1 MTETREGTDV
11 VERSMRLLT
20 DDVSI
25 KIWCCVSAIE
35 TNLFKGVA
43 MDTESLRTLASGFE
57 AAHAEITRLRAENER
72 LLASMRIVRNDLAAL
87 VPVPSADEP
96 QWPEFFSAADYQ
108 CLTLA
113 LREARAAVELSK
125 EPSNG

>member
-1 MTETREGTDV
+1 VRERPA
-11 VERSMRLLT
+11 VEITL
-20 DDVSI
+20 
-25 KIWCCVSAIE
+25 
-35 TNLFKGVA
+35 NLEPA
-43 MDTESLRTLASGFE
+43 EAYALREL
-57 AAHAEITRLRAENER
+57 TRLRAENER

>member
-1 MTETREGTDV
+1 MSKSIEGDV
-11 VERSMRLLT
+11 VDRDYRDDIIGMLRAQIRLLGHMP
-20 DDVSI
+20 
-25 KIWCCVSAIE
+25 CVVENREAAAKDKRMEKDLMSE
-35 TNLFKGVA
+35 L
-43 MDTESLRTLASGFE
+43 SRLRT
-57 AAHAEITRLRAENER
+57 ENER

-96 QWPEFFSAADYQ
+96 QWPEFFSDVDYE

>member
-1 MTETREGTDV
+1 MAHCAKAVDLGLSVTPWDG
-11 VERSMRLLT
+11 
-20 DDVSI
+20 
-25 KIWCCVSAIE
+25 
-35 TNLFKGVA
+35 
-43 MDTESLRTLASGFE
+43 LRQVDRVDAYMCME
-57 AAHAEITRLRAENER
+57 AATADMRAELTSLRAENER

-87 VPVPSADEP
+87 VPVPSAVEP

>member
-1 MTETREGTDV
+1 MSTQGQEDVASRANIMADMLTAGDRIRYGDDAALLRE
-11 VERSMRLLT
+11 
-20 DDVSI
+20 
-25 KIWCCVSAIE
+25 
-35 TNLFKGVA
+35 
-43 MDTESLRTLASGFE
+43 LA
-57 AAHAEITRLRAENER
+57 AEITRLRSENER